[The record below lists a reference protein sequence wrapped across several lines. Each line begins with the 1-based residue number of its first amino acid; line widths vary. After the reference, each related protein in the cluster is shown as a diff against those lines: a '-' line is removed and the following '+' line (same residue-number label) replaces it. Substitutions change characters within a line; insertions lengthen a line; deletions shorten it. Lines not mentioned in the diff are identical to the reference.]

1 MKLSLKSLFAAAV
14 GVALIAGLGF
24 FLTTKPSAPSV
35 EFTSLKGEKIV
46 LDKLRGKVV
55 LINFWATDCPGCV
68 TEMPQLVQTYHKYK
82 DQGLETIAVAMSY
95 DPPNYVLSYAAD
107 KRLPFPVSLDPQ
119 GELAKAF
126 KDVKLIPTTFIIDKD
141 GHILQRTVGELDFS
155 KLHVLL
161 DKELK
166 PST

>member
-1 MKLSLKSLFAAAV
+1 MKLSLKSLLSAAA
-14 GVALIAGLGF
+14 GIALIGGLVF
-24 FLTTKPSAPSV
+24 FLTTKPTAPSV
-35 EFTSLKGEKIV
+35 EFTSLKGEKIA

-55 LINFWATDCPGCV
+55 LVNFWATDCPGCV
-68 TEMPQLVQTYHKYK
+68 TEMPQLVQTYQKYK
-82 DQGLETIAVAMSY
+82 DRGFETIAVAMSY
-95 DPPNYVLSYAAD
+95 DPPNYVVSYATN
-107 KRLPFPVSLDPQ
+107 KGLPFPVSLDPQ

-126 KDVKLIPTTFIIDKD
+126 REVKLVPTTFIIDKD

-166 PST
+166 PSS